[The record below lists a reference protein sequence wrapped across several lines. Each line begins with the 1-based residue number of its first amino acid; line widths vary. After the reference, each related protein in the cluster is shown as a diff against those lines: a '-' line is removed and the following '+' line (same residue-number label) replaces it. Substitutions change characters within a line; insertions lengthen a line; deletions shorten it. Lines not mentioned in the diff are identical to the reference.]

1 MTFRKNLFIAAIA
14 LVAFSPQI
22 GETSGGAPL
31 PQNEWGFKGV
41 FSKFDQAALK
51 RGAKVA
57 VEVCMACHS
66 IKYIK
71 FDALKK
77 IGLNE
82 TEIAELAQAQGKT
95 KVDRMIG
102 ALDPQTAKESYG
114 VVPPDLSLITKA
126 RKGYEDYTMGVLNG
140 YLSDEEHKQ
149 VDAAWADKQLSESEI
164 KELAEALHLNPHQ
177 PEKVQE
183 VIQRISNGENFNK
196 YFPGHFFAMPQPL
209 QDGQVTYADGTDP
222 NLKQLSHD
230 VVTFLAWAAE
240 PTLEERRSLGIKVM
254 LYLVVLTALF
264 YATKR
269 RIWGRLKDGGH

>member
-1 MTFRKNLFIAAIA
+1 MTFRKTLQIAAIA
-14 LVAFSPQI
+14 LVALAPQL
-22 GETSGGAPL
+22 GECSGGVAL
-31 PQNEWGFKGV
+31 PKNEWAFKGV
-41 FSKFDQAALK
+41 FSTFDQASLK

-71 FDALKK
+71 FEHLKQ

-82 TEIAELAQAQGKT
+82 TEIAELAQSQGKT

-102 ALDPQTAKESYG
+102 GLDPQTAKESYG

-126 RKGYEDYTMGVLNG
+126 RKGYEDYTYAVLTG
-140 YLSDEEHKQ
+140 YLTDDDRKL
-149 VDAAWADKQLSESEI
+149 VDTALADKQLSEAEI
-164 KELAEALHLNPHQ
+164 KDLASALHLNPHM

-183 VIQRISNGENFNK
+183 IVQRINNGENFNK
-196 YFPGHFFAMPQPL
+196 FFPGNFFAMPQPM
-209 QDGQVTYADGTDP
+209 QDGQVEFADGTE
-222 NLKQLSHD
+222 NSLKQLSKD

-240 PTLEERRSLGIKVM
+240 PTLEERKSLGIKVM
-254 LYLVVLTALF
+254 LYLVLLTALF
-264 YATKR
+264 YAVKR